1 MRVVLASCMGGSG
14 KYVAFVGL
22 TTAAG
27 PPRRRGYILF
37 KTFDEKWEEPG
48 HGDYYGVIDL
58 NLARAPQSLLA
69 YDMKGHPLPVDF
81 GAPLRLRLETQL
93 GYKMVKWIRSM
104 EPDRR
109 L

>member
-1 MRVVLASCMGGSG
+1 MGGSG

-69 YDMKGHPLPVDF
+69 YDMNGIRC
-81 GAPLRLRLETQL
+81 RLTSAHRCACGWKPNSDTR
-93 GYKMVKWIRSM
+93 W
-104 EPDRR
+104 
-109 L
+109 